1 MKFRII
7 SAFLAVLML
16 TGSLSAC
23 GTPADQPSDT
33 LPNDQT
39 TGSVEGQETEL
50 TDDLPDDLYYNGD
63 EITILSRYQEGGTSG
78 EIAVDGLINEPV
90 NDAVYER
97 NLSVENRLGVKIVS
111 VEEHV
116 EEFSHVATKIT
127 TLIQSG
133 VDDFDIAVPTG
144 ATGAS
149 PALDG
154 MFVNLRDTAYLDFDK
169 PWWSQGF
176 NESAEYQGKQYM
188 ATGAM
193 LITMY
198 RFAFVTVFNQ
208 DLFIERDQPFL
219 YEYVENGTWTLD
231 KQISLVPIF
240 HEDNGNSKQDKV
252 GDVYGFISNHNMI
265 GVDPYWSACDVPV
278 LGKNEFGEYEVV
290 LDLDRLHSMT
300 EKTLQLFYETDNA
313 TYRMGHIIY
322 DAEQAD
328 IRQMFADGYGAMATL
343 RVLELENG
351 AMRSMES
358 KYGVVPMPKLNEEQ
372 ENYGTVC
379 HNIYSVVCIPITVE
393 ETRRDEISAVLEAM
407 AYTSYKILR
416 PAYYET
422 TLRTKLSQDPQSA
435 AMMDIIF
442 DNLSYDPGM
451 LYCVALGSFHD
462 QYRSVMASKRN
473 NIVSLFKRYT
483 NIMNKGVGEL
493 NDKLSELDE

>member
-1 MKFRII
+1 MKLKII

-16 TGSLSAC
+16 TGALSAC
-23 GTPADQPSDT
+23 GTAVDQPSDT
-33 LPNDQT
+33 LPLDQT
-39 TGSVEGQETEL
+39 TGAVEEQETEL
-50 TDDLPDDLYYNGD
+50 KADLPDDLYYNGD

-78 EIAVDGLINEPV
+78 EIAVEGLISEPV

-97 NLSVENRLGVKIVS
+97 NLTVENRLGVKIIS
-111 VEEHV
+111 VEDHV

-127 TLIQSG
+127 TLVQSG
-133 VDDFDIAVPTG
+133 VNDFDVAVPTG
-144 ATGAS
+144 ATAAS
-149 PALDG
+149 PSLDG
-154 MFVNLRDTAYLDFDK
+154 MFVNLRDTAYLGFDK

-176 NESAEYQGKQYM
+176 NETAEYKGNQYM

-193 LITMY
+193 LITSY
-198 RFAFVTVFNQ
+198 RFAFVMVFNQ
-208 DLFIERDQPFL
+208 DLFLKRNQPFL

-231 KQISLVPIF
+231 KQISLVPLF
-240 HEDNGNSKQDKV
+240 HEDNGNSKQDRE

-265 GVDPYWSACDVPV
+265 SVDPYWSACDVPV
-278 LGKNEFGEYEVV
+278 LGKNESDEYEVV

-313 TYRMGHIIY
+313 TYRVGHIIY

-343 RVLELENG
+343 RVMELENG
-351 AMRSMES
+351 AMRNMES

-372 ENYGTVC
+372 ESYGTVC
-379 HNIYSVVCIPITVE
+379 HNIYSVVCIPTTVKE
-393 ETRRDEISAVLEAM
+393 ERRDEISAVLEAM
-407 AYTSYKILR
+407 AYASYTILR

-435 AMMDIIF
+435 RMMDIIF
-442 DNLSYDPGM
+442 DNLDYDPGM

-462 QYRSVMASKRN
+462 QYRSVMASRRN

-483 NIMNKGVGEL
+483 NIMDKGVGEL
-493 NDKLSELDE
+493 NNKLSDLAE